1 MAWFVLVLA
10 MLCAASVAKQPPNII
25 FILADDLGWDDVS
38 FHGSPQIPTPNLDG
52 LANSGIILNNYYV
65 QHIYAISYMYLA

>member
-25 FILADDLGWDDVS
+25 FILADDLVS
-38 FHGSPQIPTPNLDG
+38 LF
-52 LANSGIILNNYYV
+52 
-65 QHIYAISYMYLA
+65 